1 MSSQVAE
8 KTSKDL
14 KEHGINAS
22 KVNWNLPTA
31 KLVEQTLQRGEGRLA
46 DNGSLVIETGIH
58 TGRSPKDKFTV
69 EEPSSK
75 DKIWWGK
82 VNVPMSEENF
92 DKLLAKTIKHY
103 EGKELYAADLFG
115 GTDPKIRIPIRVIN
129 EDPVHNLFAKTML
142 CRPEPAELD
151 GFNPEYLILNAP
163 TCEADPATEGT
174 NSGTY
179 VVVNF
184 GKKIVLVGGTS
195 YCGEIKKSVFAI
207 LNYLYPQKG
216 IMAMHASANVGDK
229 DDTAVF
235 FGLSGT
241 GKTTLSADPTRGL
254 IGDDEHGWGDQGVFN
269 FEGGCYAKCIDLSKE
284 DEPQIYDAIRYGS
297 IVENVVIDPETRV
310 PDYTDKSLTEN
321 TRVAYPINYIDNAV
335 IPSHAGHAHNVIFLT
350 CDAFG
355 VLPPISKLTSSQAM
369 YHFLSGYTAKVAG
382 TEKGITEP
390 EATFSTCFGSPFMP
404 LHPTVYAKLLGE
416 RIEKHNVN
424 CWLVN
429 TGWVG
434 GPYGVGSRIK
444 IPYTPAMLNAA
455 LDGSLADIPTKEHPV
470 FGVLV
475 PESCPGVPTEVLDP
489 RESWDDKAAYD
500 TKAKALA
507 ASFGKNFEQFAD
519 QASDEIKQAA
529 PKA

>member
-1 MSSQVAE
+1 
-8 KTSKDL
+8 
-14 KEHGINAS
+14 
-22 KVNWNLPTA
+22 
-31 KLVEQTLQRGEGRLA
+31 
-46 DNGSLVIETGIH
+46 
-58 TGRSPKDKFTV
+58 
-69 EEPSSK
+69 
-75 DKIWWGK
+75 
-82 VNVPMSEENF
+82 
-92 DKLLAKTIKHY
+92 
-103 EGKELYAADLFG
+103 
-115 GTDPKIRIPIRVIN
+115 
-129 EDPVHNLFAKTML
+129 
-142 CRPEPAELD
+142 
-151 GFNPEYLILNAP
+151 
-163 TCEADPATEGT
+163 
-174 NSGTY
+174 
-179 VVVNF
+179 
-184 GKKIVLVGGTS
+184 
-195 YCGEIKKSVFAI
+195 
-207 LNYLYPQKG
+207 
-216 IMAMHASANVGDK
+216 MAMHASANVGEK
-229 DDTAVF
+229 DDSAVF

-335 IPSHAGHAHNVIFLT
+335 IPSRAGHAHNVIFLT

-355 VLPPISKLTSSQAM
+355 VLPPISKLTPAQAM

-416 RIEKHNVN
+416 RIEKHNVD

-444 IPYTPAMLNAA
+444 IPYTRAMLNAA
-455 LDGSLADIPTKEHPV
+455 LDGSLADVPTKEHPV

-475 PESCPGVPTEVLDP
+475 PETCPGVPTEVLDP

-500 TKAKALA
+500 TKATALA